1 MCYEDKQL
9 AYKCR
14 QLKNSKLIHL
24 IWFWN
29 NAVNIKVT
37 LNEEIHKIFHTTD
50 IEKLLGIENLEDFI
64 NNISF

>member
-64 NNISF
+64 NNLSF

>member
-37 LNEEIHKIFHTTD
+37 LNEEIHKLFQTTD

-64 NNISF
+64 NNLSF